1 MFLNHFHMAQHPFAE
16 KPPAD
21 WILCDSRFQEAL
33 ARLTFFQNQ
42 GHIALLIGQ
51 TGVGKSSL
59 LRCFTQ
65 NLPLNRYQ
73 IIYLSLTSVSPNA
86 LLRQIV
92 IELGES
98 PKIGKDRLF
107 HLIVDKIRKSD
118 AEIFLILDEAHLI
131 CSQSLTDLRL
141 LSSSGID
148 SQLPLKL
155 ILCAQQS
162 LAVTLK
168 QSVHADIVNRIS
180 IRCRLLPLSKD
191 QTAAYINHRIHLAG
205 GSDKTFDAD
214 ARSIIHDYSGGIPRL
229 INNIATACL
238 INAASKN
245 SQIID
250 DTLVN
255 NTMSE
260 FHLS

>member
-1 MFLNHFHMAQHPFAE
+1 MFLNHFHLSQHPFAE

-33 ARLTFFQNQ
+33 ARLTFFQKQ

-59 LRCFTQ
+59 LRCFIQ

-92 IELGES
+92 IELGEP

-107 HLIVDKIRKSD
+107 HLILDKIRKSD
-118 AEIFLILDEAHLI
+118 AETFLILDEAHLLS
-131 CSQSLTDLRL
+131 SQSLTDLRL

-148 SQLPLKL
+148 AQLPLKL

-168 QSVHADIVNRIS
+168 QSAHADIVNRIS

-205 GSDKTFDAD
+205 GSDKTFDDD
-214 ARSIIHDYSGGIPRL
+214 AKSLIHDYSGGIPRL
-229 INNIATACL
+229 INNIATASL

-245 SQIID
+245 RQIID